1 MRCRLLIWRL
11 IEVFNISSESVL
23 NQFQAIFRYGSRSAL
38 STMINNC
45 KCSDALNDPEVDRMK
60 GFSKVAMAILFL
72 LLISFFPFTAHSDVD
87 WEISSAI
94 QLDETPIDI
103 AQAQDGE
110 LIYLLTDQAK
120 VLIYSAA
127 GKLVGTVPVDAS
139 VTDIA
144 ISANGD
150 QLYLINSQRKTL
162 KTFAIDF
169 IVNFNIVGSPFLGP
183 ADAKVVVAVFSDFQ

>member
-1 MRCRLLIWRL
+1 
-11 IEVFNISSESVL
+11 
-23 NQFQAIFRYGSRSAL
+23 
-38 STMINNC
+38 
-45 KCSDALNDPEVDRMK
+45 MK

-162 KTFAIDF
+162 KTVAIDF